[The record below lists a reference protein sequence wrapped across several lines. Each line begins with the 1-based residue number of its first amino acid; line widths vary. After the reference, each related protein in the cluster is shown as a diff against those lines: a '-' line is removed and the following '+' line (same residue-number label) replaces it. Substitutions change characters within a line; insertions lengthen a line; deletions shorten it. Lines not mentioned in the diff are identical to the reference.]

1 VAGPG
6 KVENLKPFQK
16 GNPGGPGRP
25 KMTTEQREAKKM
37 AKELAGEAM
46 DILTK
51 WMRSDN
57 PAAAVKA
64 AEAIIDRA
72 EGKATQ
78 EIKQTGNVSYVAAVP
93 ERIENI
99 DQWLKQAAQITQS
112 PKPPV
117 Q

>member
-1 VAGPG
+1 MAGKGHIP
-6 KVENLKPFQK
+6 NLKPFEK

-25 KMTTEQREAKKM
+25 KMTEKQREAKKM

-46 DILTK
+46 DILAQ

-72 EGKATQ
+72 EGKPTQ
-78 EIKQTGNVSYVAAVP
+78 EVKNTGQINYVAAVP
-93 ERIENI
+93 ERIESI
-99 DQWLKQAAQITQS
+99 DEWLKQAQ
-112 PKPPV
+112 PKPLL

>member
-1 VAGPG
+1 MAGKG
-6 KVENLKPFQK
+6 RIENLTPFKK
-16 GNPGGPGRP
+16 GWEGGPGRP
-25 KMTTEQREAKKM
+25 RMTTEQREAKKM

-112 PKPPV
+112 PKQPV

>member
-1 VAGPG
+1 MPNEKSLA
-6 KVENLKPFQK
+6 NLKPPFEP

-72 EGKATQ
+72 EGKPTQ
-78 EIKQTGNVSYVAAVP
+78 EVKNTGSVSYVAAVP
-93 ERIENI
+93 ERIETI
-99 DQWLKQAAQITQS
+99 GEWMQQAQALTH
-112 PKPPV
+112 KPNV